1 MTTTKAM
8 LGVVKRLHEGQAKD
22 KDEASLA
29 QKTKQNDPLLHKP
42 DKWTNKKGPKRT
54 MKPAKPPPNLKQLEM
69 QQNIKNLMGKKL
81 GESMAFAQKTLFEG
95 KYIEQQRQIQLQK
108 EEIEQKMQDKL
119 KDQFKI
125 KLAEYKLKA
134 LRAKKPA
141 VISEKIA
148 RKNSKSSMD
157 RNSLNSS
164 PLKMLQITVISTH
177 DWENTPMYKQFV
189 LGETEEESLKDTD
202 IMQTI
207 IKELISEKMKVK
219 MKGMFNLNKK
229 KIKGK
234 KGGIRSKSGSP
245 TSDSDRSKS
254 INDVRDNI
262 LGALGGV
269 SFGIGAGLGKAFD
282 ADKHGDGMLTEAM
295 NRVRTKMLEEQEIE
309 YTLGVLKKSG
319 NNVQKEDKKIYFQKA
334 KITLE
339 ILMTKMGLHA
349 LYKSIIDQY
358 ENMFKSQDTEAFDET
373 LIKLLYRCLMIK
385 RSIQKT
391 QKIFK
396 LIEKRDAI
404 LKDFIDMV
412 AKDEQQ
418 NGSELGSR

>member
-1 MTTTKAM
+1 
-8 LGVVKRLHEGQAKD
+8 
-22 KDEASLA
+22 
-29 QKTKQNDPLLHKP
+29 
-42 DKWTNKKGPKRT
+42 
-54 MKPAKPPPNLKQLEM
+54 
-69 QQNIKNLMGKKL
+69 
-81 GESMAFAQKTLFEG
+81 
-95 KYIEQQRQIQLQK
+95 
-108 EEIEQKMQDKL
+108 
-119 KDQFKI
+119 
-125 KLAEYKLKA
+125 
-134 LRAKKPA
+134 
-141 VISEKIA
+141 
-148 RKNSKSSMD
+148 MD

-396 LIEKRDAI
+396 LIEKRDSI

-418 NGSELGSR
+418 NGSELGSRQLVKQEKALTQVCQQSSRLYVQVVQFLDESNYFKGGKFIYKSQDLQKMLREDILKLRMEYQAKFINTIPIMDRHGTLQFNQDRSSSKADRVTLKARDDSGTHLEESSLQIYACQSEVYRDQRSSSTGFKGF